1 MAKRTASARKQARK
15 SERRRLSNRQ
25 TRLALKNIL
34 KKAAAAKTGEEA
46 RKLLPEVQSLV
57 DKSARRHVV
66 HRKTAARIKS
76 RVAREAAEAK

>member
-1 MAKRTASARKQARK
+1 LAKRTASARKQARK

-76 RVAREAAEAK
+76 RVAREAAETK